1 MSKAWETLDERETP
15 DGLLELRRRD
25 VDDFLILVGGRVLM
39 NSRAS
44 RSEEILG
51 VKTCEGLAPGARVLV
66 GGLGMAMTLRAVL
79 DSIPSDATV
88 TVAELHPVIVE
99 WCRGPLA
106 ELTGAAVGDARVE
119 TKIADVADCIAQAA
133 ASGPRYHAIVLDLFE
148 GPHAR
153 TDAAKDPLYGR
164 EAIKRTWQALA
175 PGGVVGVWAEAS
187 ERQFAGRL
195 KQRGFA
201 VETHRP
207 GRGGLRHWVILGRR
221 SAEGNASSA
230 G

>member
-1 MSKAWETLDERETP
+1 M
-15 DGLLELRRRD
+15 G
-25 VDDFLILVGGRVLM
+25 DFLILVGGRVLM

-51 VKTCEGLAPGARVLV
+51 VLTCARCGEGARVLI

-79 DSIPSDATV
+79 DTLPRSARV
-88 TVAELHPVIVE
+88 TVAELHPIIVE

-106 ELTGAAVGDARVE
+106 ELTHAAVEDERVE
-119 TKIADVADCIAQAA
+119 IRIADVADCIRETAA
-133 ASGPRYHAIVLDLFE
+133 GDAGFDAIVLDLFE

-153 TDAAKDPLYGR
+153 TDPRNDPVYGSR
-164 EAIKRTWQALA
+164 AIKRSWQALA
-175 PGGVVGVWAEAS
+175 PGGVVGVWAEAP
-187 ERQFAGRL
+187 ERQFEQRL
-195 KQRGFA
+195 VKQGFA

-207 GRGGLRHWVILGRR
+207 GRGGLRHWVILGRKP
-221 SAEGNASSA
+221 AASERPGRGTRA